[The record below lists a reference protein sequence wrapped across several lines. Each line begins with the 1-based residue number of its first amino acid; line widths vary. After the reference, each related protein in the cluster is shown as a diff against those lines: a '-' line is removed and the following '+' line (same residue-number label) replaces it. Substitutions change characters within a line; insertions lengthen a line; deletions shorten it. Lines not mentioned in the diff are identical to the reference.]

1 MSVDPS
7 SAQNDPIG
15 PPAAGNTPVNRPQ
28 PLYLRLLNGSWIGRD
43 KAELAFEEQLARVPR
58 GMKIHAAIAAAVLA
72 LIPGPTSI
80 SEIAVVVLLGFFL
93 LRTPKTIRLWMHALG
108 QPVPLLILGF
118 VGWQLITLIW
128 SPDRTQGLDEIAS
141 NRWALMILLLWPV
154 IGWRSRFIAALAIGF
169 LLGNLAQLSQF
180 FWAGQSWFPWVREP
194 DRFSGWW
201 DPAVAGTL
209 LTAALGLH
217 LPAAIM
223 GTGKT
228 RIIGLT
234 GTIITLAA
242 LIATGTRGGWIAGA
256 ALVACTVIIAVFV
269 RQNRRTLLIG
279 LGVLVLAGISAGVM
293 LRAPISSR
301 VSEARAEISAA
312 LNDGDYTTSTG
323 ARIAMA
329 GWAVQAFADRP
340 IRGVG
345 AGGYQPWVEDHLQA
359 SGIDPAERSVH
370 AHAHNA
376 ILHIA
381 ATTGLVGLGLAAAII
396 ICAFWNAFSHLSRRT
411 IGTYAA
417 GPAFAL
423 LGLLLV
429 SAFDVVH
436 INAHSAAI
444 LGILLALTPTF
455 IPKAANKTAIEAKPT
470 SPDRKGGVS

>member
-1 MSVDPS
+1 MSVDPT
-7 SAQNDPIG
+7 SAENASQS
-15 PPAAGNTPVNRPQ
+15 PPTPGSRLPNRPKL
-28 PLYLRLLNGSWIGRD
+28 PCLWFLNGSWIGRD

-80 SEIAVVVLLGFFL
+80 SEISVVVLLGFFL
-93 LRTPKTIRLWMHALG
+93 LRTPRTIRLWMHALG

-118 VGWQLITLIW
+118 VLWQFVTLIW
-128 SPDRTQGLDEIAS
+128 SPDRQQGLDEIAS
-141 NRWALMILLLWPV
+141 NRWALLILLLWPV

-169 LLGNLAQLSQF
+169 LLGNLAQLSQL
-180 FWAGQSWFPWVREP
+180 FWAGEEWFPWVREP
-194 DRFSGWW
+194 DRISGWW

-223 GTGKT
+223 GTGRT
-228 RIIGLT
+228 RILGLT

-242 LIATGTRGGWIAGA
+242 LLATGTRGGWIAGF
-256 ALVACTVIIAVFV
+256 ALVGSVMVIAIFV
-269 RQNRRTLLIG
+269 HQKRRTLLVG
-279 LGVLVLAGISAGVM
+279 LGVLVLAGIAAGVV
-293 LRAPISSR
+293 LRGPIASR
-301 VSEARAEISAA
+301 VADARAEISAA

-329 GWAVQAFADRP
+329 GWAVQAFADNP
-340 IRGVG
+340 IKGVG
-345 AGGYQPWVEDHLQA
+345 AGGYQSWVENHLQA
-359 SGIDPAERSVH
+359 SGIDPADRSIH

-381 ATTGLVGLGLAAAII
+381 ATTGFVGLAFAAAIM

-423 LGLLLV
+423 LGLLFV

-436 INAHSAAI
+436 INAQSAAI
-444 LGILLALTPTF
+444 LGVLFALTPTF
-455 IPKAANKTAIEAKPT
+455 IPKAAWRRADTHCNPETQPAE
-470 SPDRKGGVS
+470 